1 MKWYTLILQG
11 IPETVAATAVVFALL
26 RLGLNWRLI
35 LPVGVAEGVAA
46 YLVRMLPISFGVH
59 TVLLMFV
66 LMGLVRLATG
76 ADMVSIVRAVL
87 MVNVVIPVLELLGTG
102 SLFKLFHTS
111 YSEVIGKWYAPF
123 FGWPHVIAL
132 YALAFGLDRRNRR
145 RKEASE
151 RAPDDS
157 GGPHR

>member
-11 IPETVAATAVVFALL
+11 IPETVAITAVVFALL

-35 LPVGVAEGVAA
+35 LPVGVAEGLAA

-76 ADMVSIVRAVL
+76 ADMVSIIRAVL
-87 MVNVVIPVLELLGTG
+87 IVNIVIPVLELLGTE

-111 YSEVIGKWYAPF
+111 YTEVVGTWYGPF
-123 FGWPHVIAL
+123 FGWPHVIVL
-132 YALAFGLDRRNRR
+132 YVLAFVLDRRNRR
-145 RKEASE
+145 RKEAPE
-151 RAPDDS
+151 HAADDA
-157 GGPHR
+157 GGSHS

>member
-66 LMGLVRLATG
+66 LMGLVRLATN
-76 ADMVSIVRAVL
+76 ANMVSIIRAVL
-87 MVNVVIPVLELLGTG
+87 IVNIIIPVFELLGTG
-102 SLFKLFHTS
+102 TLFRLFHTS
-111 YSEVIGKWYAPF
+111 YTEVISKWYGPF

-132 YALAFGLDRRNRR
+132 YVLAFVLDRRNRR
-145 RKEASE
+145 PKEAPDH
-151 RAPDDS
+151 AADDS

>member
-11 IPETVAATAVVFALL
+11 IPETVATAAVVFALL
-26 RLGLNWRLI
+26 RLGLKWRLI
-35 LPVGVAEGVAA
+35 VPIGVAQGLAA

-76 ADMVSIVRAVL
+76 ADMVSIIRAVL
-87 MVNVVIPVLELLGTG
+87 IVNIVIPVLELLGTG
-102 SLFKLFHTS
+102 SLFRLLGVT
-111 YSEVIGKWYAPF
+111 YADVADKWYWPLL
-123 FGWPHVIAL
+123 GWPHVIAL

-145 RKEASE
+145 RKEVPEHA
-151 RAPDDS
+151 ADDA
-157 GGPHR
+157 GGSHS